1 MLSFEAFDLVGDA
14 NKYPESAKKYGT
26 WQPKRLLFNTSWW
39 FYGSKEKFKNADKR
53 NLMEIETGNYY
64 SNMGLS
70 NGEIAALSRSMHKS
84 QGFGNTG
91 SRGSQTEY
99 LDTIATPISMKASDM
114 KPGLSH

>member
-1 MLSFEAFDLVGDA
+1 
-14 NKYPESAKKYGT
+14 
-26 WQPKRLLFNTSWW
+26 
-39 FYGSKEKFKNADKR
+39 
-53 NLMEIETGNYY
+53 MEIETGNYY

-99 LDTIATPISMKASDM
+99 LEFLKGDFPVNKTNLFDGMI
-114 KPGLSH
+114 